1 MQHFIRS
8 YNRHG
13 HRRQSPQHSGLQTA
27 EHAQTHHFQA
37 AFLLIH
43 RRLDNTHNVWPGD
56 ICGIRLQI
64 RSTRNPRVLL

>member
-1 MQHFIRS
+1 MQHSLRS
-8 YNRHG
+8 HNCHG

-43 RRLDNTHNVWPGD
+43 RRLDNTNNVWSGD
-56 ICGIRLQI
+56 IYGIRLQI
-64 RSTRNPRVLL
+64 RFARSPRVLL